1 MLSPEDRKAHNT
13 QFWSGF
19 KLLMRQHNTKTRRG
33 VNWLKY
39 PTDIKDVYLR
49 LHCDNHGAFV
59 FFDFQFKSPSVREIV
74 WEQMQELKVVLE
86 KEMGTQ
92 GIWTKDLT
100 ASEGFVF
107 DRISWENRSFNYYH
121 QEEWKSIYIYLKER
135 ILAFDRFY
143 QDFKDVLILLVE

>member
-121 QEEWKSIYIYLKER
+121 QEEWKSIHIYLKER